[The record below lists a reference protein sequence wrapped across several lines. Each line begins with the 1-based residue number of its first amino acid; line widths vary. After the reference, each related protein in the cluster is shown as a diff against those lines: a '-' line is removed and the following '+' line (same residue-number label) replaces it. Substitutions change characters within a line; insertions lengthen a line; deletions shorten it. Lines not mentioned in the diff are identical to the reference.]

1 MSTATASEHL
11 PIHDESHVRN
21 AIARFNQTDFES
33 KAAKERAR
41 KKILAAAERH
51 DIEVDEDSNVR
62 EPSAE
67 RRRPSR
73 DLEVVL
79 VVGELVAVALG
90 SAVLALDVPAMALV
104 VATSA
109 PATASGRRGPRPRGR
124 APIRFRR
131 LSGAPPPSCDSPG

>member
-1 MSTATASEHL
+1 MAELDAEDRDKLRSNQFAYVDSDGGEHL

-62 EPSAE
+62 Q
-67 RRRPSR
+67 
-73 DLEVVL
+73 
-79 VVGELVAVALG
+79 
-90 SAVLALDVPAMALV
+90 
-104 VATSA
+104 
-109 PATASGRRGPRPRGR
+109 R
-124 APIRFRR
+124 A
-131 LSGAPPPSCDSPG
+131 D